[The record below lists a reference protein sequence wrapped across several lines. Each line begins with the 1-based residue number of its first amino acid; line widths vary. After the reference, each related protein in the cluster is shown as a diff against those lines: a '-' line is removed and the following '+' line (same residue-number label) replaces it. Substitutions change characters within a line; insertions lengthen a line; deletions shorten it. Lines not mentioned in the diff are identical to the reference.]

1 VAANCIAARLI
12 ENGIKHGDAVG
23 ICTSRHFG
31 MVASLL
37 GILKSGAA
45 YVPLD
50 PNYPRDRLTYMIN
63 DASILM
69 IITDD
74 ANQAMVSSIAENV
87 SILMVD
93 PGVSGLYDTTEGT
106 QLVSVPPECTAYII
120 YTSGSTGKPKGVRIP
135 HSAVVNFLF
144 SMRTAPGLK
153 ENDIVAA
160 VTTLSFDISVLE
172 IFLPL
177 ITGASCLLIM
187 DEVIRDG
194 IKLLQTIK
202 GNKVT
207 VMQGTPSTWRLLI
220 SAGWKGSPDL
230 KALCGGEPLPSD
242 LLKEL
247 YPRVYQ
253 LWNMYGPTETTVW
266 TTCQLITDPESP
278 VLIGRPIHNT
288 TAYILDE
295 TVQPLPV
302 GVHGELYIGG
312 DGLAQGYH
320 NRPELTEAKFISN
333 PFSNGKLYKTGDLAR
348 FHEDGKIECLG
359 RIDSQVKIRG
369 FRIELGEIEHVIST
383 HSGVRQS
390 VAVCKEYAPGDLRL
404 LLYYVLHT
412 SGAFTATELR
422 KHLRSF
428 LPDYMIPQHFIELET
443 MPLTP
448 AGKIDRK
455 GLQLPIEIHAA
466 IQSEKKAPVTPGEL
480 YLASIWREYLGIAIA
495 YVNDTFF
502 DLGGHSLISIQVISR
517 IKTETGIEVQPKSL
531 MFNTLGEIA
540 SIYKLK
546 DNENKNV
553 NTRKN
558 EPIVSRVMRFFRRE
572 RNLH

>member
-1 VAANCIAARLI
+1 
-12 ENGIKHGDAVG
+12 
-23 ICTSRHFG
+23 
-31 MVASLL
+31 
-37 GILKSGAA
+37 
-45 YVPLD
+45 
-50 PNYPRDRLTYMIN
+50 
-63 DASILM
+63 
-69 IITDD
+69 
-74 ANQAMVSSIAENV
+74 
-87 SILMVD
+87 
-93 PGVSGLYDTTEGT
+93 
-106 QLVSVPPECTAYII
+106 
-120 YTSGSTGKPKGVRIP
+120 
-135 HSAVVNFLF
+135 
-144 SMRTAPGLK
+144 
-153 ENDIVAA
+153 
-160 VTTLSFDISVLE
+160 
-172 IFLPL
+172 
-177 ITGASCLLIM
+177 
-187 DEVIRDG
+187 
-194 IKLLQTIK
+194 
-202 GNKVT
+202 
-207 VMQGTPSTWRLLI
+207 
-220 SAGWKGSPDL
+220 
-230 KALCGGEPLPSD
+230 
-242 LLKEL
+242 
-247 YPRVYQ
+247 
-253 LWNMYGPTETTVW
+253 MYGPTETTVW